1 MDPVHLHLDGDGCW
15 PDLKG
20 KVETMGHGVLTEVA
34 YLKGGMVGGNP
45 SITMR
50 CKMDDGS
57 EVLIETSARMFVTLA
72 AGIKGK
78 GLHDGIDI

>member
-1 MDPVHLHLDGDGCW
+1 MDPVKLHLNGDGCW
-15 PDLKG
+15 PDLK
-20 KVETMGHGVLTEVA
+20 TAAMPPHGVLMEVA

-50 CKMDDGS
+50 CTMDDGS

-72 AGIKGK
+72 AGIKGR
-78 GLHDGIDI
+78 GQYEGIDI